1 MLDNFSES
9 ELKVASKL
17 VFDGLSMAKLSMEM
31 ILQSPIQLEKIDYSD
46 KITVPVP
53 KFEVLSNDN
62 VHIIKT
68 ELMGALKGTSYLIF
82 SDSEVERIYKAC
94 LPEKFSSDNSPESEM
109 MKMGFLTEIDN
120 MVAAAVITQFSN
132 SLGLEIYGMVPS
144 LEVKKSVEVNNYLES
159 EAGELDQIIHFKANF
174 HGTELDIAPDFIWI
188 LHEDFVEK
196 IKEIID
202 K

>member
-17 VFDGLSMAKLSMEM
+17 VFDGLSMAKSSMEQ
-31 ILQSPIQLEKIDYSD
+31 ILQSPISLEKIDYSD

-53 KFEVLSNDN
+53 KFEMVSNEN

-68 ELMGALKGTSYLIF
+68 VLMGDLKGTSYLIF
-82 SDSEVERIYKAC
+82 SDSDVNKIFKAC
-94 LPEKFSSDNSPESEM
+94 LPEKFLQGTSPESDM
-109 MKMGFLTEIDN
+109 MKLGFLTEVDN

-132 SLGLEIYGMVPS
+132 SLRLEIYGMVPF
-144 LEVKKSVEVNNYLES
+144 LEVKKSIEVNDYLEN

-188 LHEDFVEK
+188 LHEDFVDK
-196 IKEIID
+196 VRNIIK
-202 K
+202 